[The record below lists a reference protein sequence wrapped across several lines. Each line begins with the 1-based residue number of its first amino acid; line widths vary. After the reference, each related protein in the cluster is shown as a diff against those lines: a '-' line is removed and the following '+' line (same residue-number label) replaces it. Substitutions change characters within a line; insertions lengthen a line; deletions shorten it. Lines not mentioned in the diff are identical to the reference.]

1 MAPIL
6 AAWKA
11 RASRFRA
18 QKRLRGRARGV
29 EDSAAVNPF
38 DLTGHVAL
46 VTGGNGGIGLGLAQA
61 LLGAGA
67 RVAIWGTSEDKNARA
82 VETLGE
88 GAAAFAC
95 DIADEAAVDGA
106 MAATLERF
114 GRLDSCFANAG
125 TAGGGKRFTDIPL
138 SEWQRIVRVNLD
150 GTFLTLRAAARHMIE
165 RGEGGSLVAT
175 SSLTAIEGA
184 PQSEHYAASKSGVV
198 ALIQSLAVELA
209 RHGIRANALMPG
221 WIETDLNR
229 ALLQSE
235 IGTSRILPR
244 IPQRRFGAPE
254 DLGAAAVYL
263 ASPGARYHTGDVLVI
278 DGGYRLF

>member
-1 MAPIL
+1 M
-6 AAWKA
+6 
-11 RASRFRA
+11 
-18 QKRLRGRARGV
+18 
-29 EDSAAVNPF
+29 NPF

-61 LLGAGA
+61 LRDAGA
-67 RVAIWGTSEDKNARA
+67 DVAIWGTNADKNAAA
-82 VETLGE
+82 VEALGA
-88 GAAAFAC
+88 GAAAFVC
-95 DIADEAAVDGA
+95 DVADEAAVDA
-106 MAATLERF
+106 TMAATVEHF
-114 GRLDSCFANAG
+114 GRVDSCFANAG
-125 TAGGGKRFTDIPL
+125 TAGGGKRFTEIAL

-165 RGEGGSLVAT
+165 RGGGGSLVAT

-184 PQSEHYAASKSGVV
+184 PQSEHYAASKAGVV
-198 ALIQSLAVELA
+198 ALVQSLAVELA

-235 IGTSRILPR
+235 IGTTRILPR
-244 IPQRRFGAPE
+244 VPMRRFGAPE
-254 DLGAAAVYL
+254 DLGPAAVYL

>member
-1 MAPIL
+1 M
-6 AAWKA
+6 
-11 RASRFRA
+11 
-18 QKRLRGRARGV
+18 

-67 RVAIWGTSEDKNARA
+67 SVAIWGTSEEKNERA
-82 VETLGE
+82 LDALGE
-88 GAAAFAC
+88 RAAAFAC
-95 DIADEAAVDGA
+95 DVADEVAVDAA

-114 GRLDSCFANAG
+114 GKLDSCFANAG
-125 TAGGGKRFTDIPL
+125 TAGGGRHFTDIEL
-138 SEWQRIVRVNLD
+138 DEWRRILRVNLD
-150 GTFLTLRAAARHMIE
+150 GTFLTLRAAARHMVE

-175 SSLTAIEGA
+175 SSLTAIEAA

-198 ALIQSLAVELA
+198 ALVQSLAVELA

-229 ALLQSE
+229 SLLQSE
-235 IGTSRILPR
+235 IGASRILPR
-244 IPQRRFGAPE
+244 IPQRRYGAPE

-263 ASPGARYHTGDVLVI
+263 ASPGAAYHTGDVLVI

>member
-1 MAPIL
+1 
-6 AAWKA
+6 
-11 RASRFRA
+11 
-18 QKRLRGRARGV
+18 
-29 EDSAAVNPF
+29 VNPF

-46 VTGGNGGIGLGLAQA
+46 VTGGNGGIGLGLARA
-61 LLGAGA
+61 LHGAGA
-67 RVAIWGTSEDKNARA
+67 SVAIWGTNEGKNAAA
-82 VETLGE
+82 VETLGDR
-88 GAAAFAC
+88 AAAFAC

-114 GRLDSCFANAG
+114 GRVDSCFANAG
-125 TAGGGKRFTDIPL
+125 TAGGGRRFTDIEL
-138 SEWQRIVRVNLD
+138 AEWQRILRVNLD
-150 GTFLTLRAAARHMIE
+150 GTFLTLRSAARHMVE
-165 RGEGGSLVAT
+165 RGGGGSLVAT
-175 SSLTAIEGA
+175 SSLTAVEGA

-198 ALIQSLAVELA
+198 ALIRSLAVELA

-229 ALLQSE
+229 ALLESE

-244 IPQRRFGAPE
+244 VPLRRWGAPE
-254 DLGAAAVYL
+254 DLGAAAIYL